1 MAELQEKHQEEGEAG
16 DKHRI
21 LVRNET
27 DVDLTSH
34 DCSLSLRLPD
44 GSGQGTSTALPPH
57 STVDLTHHRGY
68 TLALERRG
76 FVFRGAVQVRD
87 DPALCDPDLGKPRV
101 VLDPPGSIFYVIE
114 DPDNRAVTKD
124 EVAAAHGLIVS
135 CLEHGGRVPAPF
147 RDTTPDCWTWIVTQ
161 LGRRE
166 DEAKALQA
174 DLRSQLARGDLRQP
188 WHALYDARRPALPA
202 GMTHTAKLE
211 ELVNTRRVGLV
222 VYFRAL
228 DRFPGGNADWAV
240 LKFKLGFAPAPPKN
254 EDEEKSEAK
263 CEDEKC
269 WVRWMGYTNW
279 DGQGTISRRSVE
291 REKLLVA
298 QVRAQLL
305 EPLAD
310 LIDASEQRS
319 VETVV
324 VDRHLESEGTNT
336 EWSSIEVLVY
346 VPPELADDVGV
357 TAAADNAPDDSSLE
371 PFAVGEAGDQQKPK
385 PWPLAFR
392 LHQRAVPHSRSSS
405 QRPTNVTAGR
415 AKAVLNG
422 ASSLFRVGRV
432 SSTLR
437 HLELEERARLR
448 DFTDIYLPPL
458 FLQSDEAMPLC
469 S

>member
-1 MAELQEKHQEEGEAG
+1 MG

-27 DVDLTSH
+27 DIDLASH

-44 GSGQGTSTALPPH
+44 GSGRGTSTALPAR

-68 TLALERRG
+68 TLALRRHG

-87 DPALCDPDLGKPRV
+87 DPALVDSGVYDPDQGKPRV
-101 VLDPPGSIFYVIE
+101 VLDPPGSIFCVIE
-114 DPDNRAVTKD
+114 DPNNRAVTKD
-124 EVAAAHGLIVS
+124 DVAAAHELIVS
-135 CLEHGGRVPAPF
+135 CLELGGRVPTPF
-147 RDTTPDCWTWIVTQ
+147 RDTTSDCWTWIATQ

-166 DEAKALQA
+166 DEAQSLKAE
-174 DLRSQLARGDLRQP
+174 LRSQLARGDLRQP

-202 GMTHTAKLE
+202 GMTNAAKLE

-240 LKFKLGFAPAPPKN
+240 LKFKLGFHPPLPKN
-254 EDEEKSEAK
+254 EDEGKNEDDEKSEAK
-263 CEDEKC
+263 CEDEKS
-269 WVRWMGYTNW
+269 WVRWMGYRNW
-279 DGQGTISRRSVE
+279 DGTGTISRRSVE
-291 REKLLVA
+291 REKLPVA

-336 EWSSIEVLVY
+336 EWSSVEVLVY

-357 TAAADNAPDDSSLE
+357 TAAADTPDDASVE
-371 PFAVGEAGDQQKPK
+371 PFAVAETGDQQKPK

-392 LHQRAVPHSRSSS
+392 LHQRAVPHSSSSS
-405 QRPTNVTAGR
+405 QRPTNVTTGR

-437 HLELEERARLR
+437 HVELEERARLH

-458 FLQSDEAMPLC
+458 FLQRDEAM
-469 S
+469 SIISS